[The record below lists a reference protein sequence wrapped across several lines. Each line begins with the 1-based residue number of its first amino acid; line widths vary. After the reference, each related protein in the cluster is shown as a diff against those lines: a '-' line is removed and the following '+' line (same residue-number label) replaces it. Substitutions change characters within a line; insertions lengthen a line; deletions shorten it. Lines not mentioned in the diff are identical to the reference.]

1 LGENKEKDEESCV
14 EMRKTRYEQLTKLM
28 NLNEGEPWFY
38 LRAQDRLSVE
48 TLMEYSR
55 LLERESWKAR
65 GEGNE
70 VLARSL
76 SDQSTEV
83 AIYAHKFL
91 DWQQEHPDKVKLPD

>member
-1 LGENKEKDEESCV
+1 MKPPKYQDENPLLRLHK
-14 EMRKTRYEQLTKLM
+14 
-28 NLNEGEPWFY
+28 GEPFFF

-48 TLMEYSR
+48 TIMEYSR